1 MRLSECRGQAC
12 LNYAEREHLRRSQLE
27 MRSCHTGCKNHET
40 KKREEL
46 FELTGDNYHLTT
58 TLPLRTFYLTMTSEI
73 AYCFMSW
80 IHAFFCLLWSLS
92 GRNNKCSKFY
102 EWDPIGCMGETPT
115 PVWVR
120 YQHVYGWDTSIA
132 MGEQTGCGWNGWVL
146 TPNGAPRVILDFLK

>member
-58 TLPLRTFYLTMTSEI
+58 TLPLPYHYEPSTLPWPLKLPTASCLESMLFFASFGAYQAETINALSSMSETPLGVWVRRRHL
-73 AYCFMSW
+73 Y
-80 IHAFFCLLWSLS
+80 
-92 GRNNKCSKFY
+92 G
-102 EWDPIGCMGETPT
+102 WDTNTCMGEIPT
-115 PVWVR
+115 RVWVR
-120 YQHVYGWDTSIA
+120 YLDS
-132 MGEQTGCGWNGWVL
+132 NGRADGVRLEWL
-146 TPNGAPRVILDFLK
+146 SANP